1 MLKNLLILLIAIAFT
16 ACNNNPE
23 YTINIKMETL
33 ADTAMDLRQSVEGK
47 TVILDS
53 VVLDASGNGV
63 ITGSVSSPEMMYL
76 ALSGQNKTI
85 QMFIDNYSYTV
96 TGTITEPT
104 IEVDG
109 GPQVDY
115 NDYLERTTYLQEKQ
129 KGILD
134 RFFAAQATGTSQD
147 SLNMI
152 LEEYYAM
159 MDEKKVFD
167 SIYMSENPASVV
179 SVFLLRG
186 TYYQL
191 DAEALERSLNAFDE
205 PARNNIYYTHMS
217 EHLDR
222 LKNVVVGKKY
232 IDLELPDPDGNMV
245 KLSDI
250 AGKGVLLIDFWAAW
264 CNPCRR
270 ANPGVVEIYNEFSD
284 KGFDIVGVSLDRT
297 KEDWLKAIEDDG
309 LTWHHMSDLQYWQ
322 SEAAKKYAVSSIP
335 HTVLLDADG
344 TIIAKNLS
352 KEELREKLTE
362 LLGS

>member
-1 MLKNLLILLIAIAFT
+1 MKKLLILLVAFAFT
-16 ACNNNPE
+16 ACNNNQE

-33 ADTAMDLRQSVEGK
+33 ADTAMELRQSVEGQ
-47 TVILDS
+47 TVIRDS

-63 ITGSVSSPEMMYL
+63 ITGSVSSPEMMHL

-85 QMFIDNYSYTV
+85 QIFMDNYDYTV
-96 TGTITEPT
+96 SGTMTEPT
-104 IEVDG
+104 IEVNG
-109 GPQVDY
+109 GPQADY
-115 NDYLERTTYLQEKQ
+115 NEYLERTTYLQEKQ

-134 RFFAAQATGTSQD
+134 RFFAAQASGTSQD

-159 MDEKKVFD
+159 MDEKQVFD
-167 SIYMSENPASVV
+167 SIYMSENPASIV

-191 DAEALERSLNAFDE
+191 DAEALERSLNAFDAS
-205 PARNNIYYTHMS
+205 ARDNIYYTHMS
-217 EHLDR
+217 DHLDR
-222 LKNVVVGKKY
+222 MKNVLIGKKY
-232 IDLELPDPDGNMV
+232 IDLEMPDPDGNLV
-245 KLSDI
+245 KLSDF

-270 ANPGVVEIYNEFSD
+270 ANPEVVEIYNEFSD
-284 KGFDIVGVSLDRT
+284 KGFDIVGISFDRT

-344 TIIAKNLS
+344 TIVAKNLS
-352 KEELREKLTE
+352 KEELREKLTA
-362 LLGS
+362 LLGN